1 MLAPQQDVIHD
12 AETNWE
18 DYMRPIAVSIAL
30 SALLFAGTAA
40 LAQAPSWT
48 PPPENTRCPSKWG
61 AGDERGAANHMKPQT
76 VLNAAKLIK
85 TGEVIEIGHV
95 LSGNIPFSG
104 TRRFDVHVK
113 RTFMNPQSNSR
124 GSNEEMVL
132 SEIGQVGTQFDAF
145 PHQTHGNSLYNCF
158 KVDEIATRTGFTK
171 LGVHNVG
178 ALFTRGVLIDVA
190 GYKGVEMLGDN
201 YEITVED
208 IEGALKKQNVAL
220 QPGDAVVI
228 HTGWGKLWGKDNARY
243 AKTCPGIGVKAA
255 QWLLAKDPMLLGAD
269 NWPVEVAP
277 NPDSQISLPLHQLAL
292 VVNGVHLLENLK
304 LDELAAKQ
312 AYEFAFIIQPL
323 KIQGGT
329 GSTVAP
335 IAVR

>member
-1 MLAPQQDVIHD
+1 MKLMAF
-12 AETNWE
+12 
-18 DYMRPIAVSIAL
+18 SIAF
-30 SALLFAGTAA
+30 SSLLLASIA
-40 LAQAPSWT
+40 AQAQSPSWT
-48 PPPENTRCPSKWG
+48 PPPESTRCPSKWG
-61 AGDERGAANHMKPQT
+61 AGDERGAGNHMKPQT
-76 VLNAAKLIK
+76 VLNAVKLIK
-85 TGEVIEIGHV
+85 TGEVIELGHV

-104 TRRFDVHVK
+104 PRRFDVHIK
-113 RTFMNPQSNSR
+113 RTVMNPQSNNR

-132 SEIGQVGTQFDAF
+132 SEIGQVGTQFDGFA
-145 PHQTHGNSLYNCF
+145 HQTHGNSHYNCF
-158 KVDEIATRTGFTK
+158 KTDEIATRTGFTK

-178 ALFTRGVLIDVA
+178 ALIARGVLIDVA
-190 GYKGVEMLGDN
+190 GYKGVEMLGDS

-208 IEGALKKQNVAL
+208 IEGALKKQNVTL
-220 QPGDAVVI
+220 QAGDAVI
-228 HTGWGKLWGKDNARY
+228 INTGWGKLWGKENARFS
-243 AKTCPGIGVKAA
+243 KTCPGIGVKAA
-255 QWLLAKDPMLLGAD
+255 QWLIAKDPMLLGSD

-277 NPDSQISLPLHQLAL
+277 NPDAQISLPVHQLAL